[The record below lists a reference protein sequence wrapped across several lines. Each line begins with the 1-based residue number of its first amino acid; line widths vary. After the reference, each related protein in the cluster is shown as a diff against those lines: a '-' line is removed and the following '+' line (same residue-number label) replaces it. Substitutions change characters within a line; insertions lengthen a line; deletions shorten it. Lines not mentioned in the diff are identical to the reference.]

1 MNNFL
6 NNLNNQIKKEINH
19 KQKMSNNKNE
29 NNVKESH
36 NLSTKNDI
44 KQIPKNQIK
53 KKKKINKN
61 P

>member
-53 KKKKINKN
+53 KKKK
-61 P
+61 